1 MLRITI
7 LLLMVATIVGCD
19 HVDQPLAPGS
29 GGNGGSDS
37 SIARRVLLEEFTGHR
52 CSTCPAAHV
61 VAQQLDALYGDRLVV
76 VGIHATATFG
86 APLSPPAADG
96 RYSTD
101 FRTPAGD
108 TYTTTFGV
116 SFLPTGM
123 VSRRVFNSSITVAQG
138 SWGSA
143 IADIIDQPAL
153 FELWFDQLQYNASA
167 NTVSATV
174 KVVTRQ
180 AIDADH
186 KLTLYLLED
195 RVIDWQLNAAATPPD
210 IANYEHRHVLR
221 NTLNGTWGQDA
232 VSAGTAA
239 GDTLTFAVNGFAV
252 DPSWNAANCSLV
264 AYLYNASSNEV
275 MQVVERKFQP

>member
-1 MLRITI
+1 MLRISI
-7 LLLMVATIVGCD
+7 LLLLAASIVGCD
-19 HVDQPLAPGS
+19 YVDEPLAPGTD
-29 GGNGGSDS
+29 GNGGSDS
-37 SIARRVLLEEFTGHR
+37 TIARRVLLEEFTGHR

-61 VAQQLDALYGDRLVV
+61 VAQQLDALYGDRLIV

-86 APLSPPAADG
+86 APLNPPAADG

-123 VSRRVFNSSITVAQG
+123 VGRKVYNSSITIAQG

-153 FELWFDQLQYNASA
+153 FELWFDALQFNAST

-174 KVVTRQ
+174 KAVTQQ

-186 KLTLYLLED
+186 KLTIHLLED
-195 RVIDWQLNAAATPPD
+195 RVIDWQLNASVSPPD
-210 IANYEHRHVLR
+210 IADYEHRHVLR
-221 NTLNGTWGQDA
+221 NTLNGTWGEDA
-232 VSAGTAA
+232 VAAGMAA
-239 GDTLTFAVNGFAV
+239 GDTLTFVVNGFAV
-252 DPSWNAANCSLV
+252 DPAWNAANCSLV
-264 AYLYNASSNEV
+264 AYLYNVSTNEV
-275 MQVVERKFQP
+275 MQAVERKFQP